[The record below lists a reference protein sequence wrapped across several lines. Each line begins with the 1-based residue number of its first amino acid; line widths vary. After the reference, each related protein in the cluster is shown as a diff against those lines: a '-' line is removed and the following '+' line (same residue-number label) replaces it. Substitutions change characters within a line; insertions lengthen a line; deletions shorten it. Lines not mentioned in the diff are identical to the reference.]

1 MIRLH
6 CSLLS
11 TFSRRVRMALLEKDI
26 EHELAVIDMAAGT
39 HKNPEYLAL
48 NPYGRVPAIEEDGF
62 VLYESTAIL
71 GYLDSLEPEPSL
83 FPQAARER
91 ALVDMHMK
99 LCDLEFTRY
108 AGAILFPKRFRPKE
122 CWDLAA
128 FDQARGP
135 MERHLAIVARQ
146 LGDREYLVGD
156 RFTAADLVYT
166 PHLQFLPLFEIDTP
180 VAITLW
186 AKRLLARPSAATT
199 APDR

>member
-26 EHELAVIDMAAGT
+26 AHELIVVDMAAGA
-39 HKNPEYLAL
+39 HKKPEYLAL
-48 NPYGRVPAIEEDGF
+48 NPYGRVPVLEEDGF

-71 GYLDSLEPEPSL
+71 RYLELVKSDPSL
-83 FPQAARER
+83 FPHAARER

-108 AGAILFPKRFRPKE
+108 AGAILFPKRFLPKE
-122 CWDLAA
+122 RWDLAT
-128 FDQARGP
+128 FEQTRLP
-135 MERHLAIVARQ
+135 LERHLMILARE
-146 LGDREYLVGD
+146 LDDRDYLVGD
-156 RFTAADLVYT
+156 RFTAADVVYA
-166 PHLQFLPLFEIDTP
+166 PHLQFLPLLEIATP
-180 VAITLW
+180 PAIAAW
-186 AKRLLARPSAATT
+186 AKRLLSRPSAAAT

>member
-26 EHELAVIDMAAGT
+26 EHELAVIDMAAGA
-39 HKNPEYLAL
+39 HKKPEYLAL

-71 GYLDSLEPEPSL
+71 GYLDSLKPEPSL
-83 FPQAARER
+83 FPRAARER

-135 MERHLAIVARQ
+135 M
-146 LGDREYLVGD
+146 
-156 RFTAADLVYT
+156 
-166 PHLQFLPLFEIDTP
+166 
-180 VAITLW
+180 
-186 AKRLLARPSAATT
+186 
-199 APDR
+199 